1 MILTKKNTLIF
12 LGMLISFQLF
22 GQTRI
27 SYKKIYAILLGV
39 SVFVVSSCSLQRR
52 IERILEGFGVNAR
65 NIEFSIVEKTEQW
78 CPNGDGEFFAR
89 LSFPS
94 ASEVDKFRR
103 EMIGNGAKPLPVRK
117 KDLYVGVRFNI
128 LDYENG
134 WYIVQVH
141 GRHNKYRNLVDN
153 FCYLI
158 FDENTNEAIIN
169 IDVR

>member
-1 MILTKKNTLIF
+1 MKC
-12 LGMLISFQLF
+12 
-22 GQTRI
+22 
-27 SYKKIYAILLGV
+27 KIDMMYRKIGAILLV
-39 SVFVVSSCSLQRR
+39 ISVFVVSSCSLQRR

-78 CPNGDGEFFAR
+78 CPNGDGFFLAR

-117 KDLYVGVRFNI
+117 KDRYVGVSSDI
-128 LDYENG
+128 LDLENG
-134 WYIVQVH
+134 WYIVEADNPD
-141 GRHNKYRNLVDN
+141 NKPNDFVDN
-153 FCYLI
+153 FGYLI

-169 IDVR
+169 IVVW

>member
-1 MILTKKNTLIF
+1 M
-12 LGMLISFQLF
+12 
-22 GQTRI
+22 
-27 SYKKIYAILLGV
+27 YKKIFAILLGV
-39 SVFVVSSCSLQRR
+39 SVFVVSSCTTLEGR
-52 IERILEGFGVNAR
+52 IERILKELGVNAR

-78 CPNGDGEFFAR
+78 FPNGDGYFFAR

-94 ASEVDKFRR
+94 ASEVDKFRK

-117 KDLYVGVRFNI
+117 KDHYQGVRSSI
-128 LDYENG
+128 LDLDNG

-141 GRHNKYRNLVDN
+141 DRHNNYRNLVAN

-158 FDENTNEAIIN
+158 FDEKTNEAIIN

>member
-1 MILTKKNTLIF
+1 M
-12 LGMLISFQLF
+12 
-22 GQTRI
+22 
-27 SYKKIYAILLGV
+27 YKKIYAILLGV

-103 EMIGNGAKPLPVRK
+103 EMIGNGAKPLPVRE
-117 KDLYVGVRFNI
+117 KDYYGSRFDI
-128 LDYENG
+128 DYENG
-134 WYIVQVH
+134 WYIVQADNPD
-141 GRHNKYRNLVDN
+141 NKPNDFVDN
-153 FCYLI
+153 FGYLI

-169 IDVR
+169 IVVW

>member
-1 MILTKKNTLIF
+1 M
-12 LGMLISFQLF
+12 
-22 GQTRI
+22 
-27 SYKKIYAILLGV
+27 YKKIFAILLGV
-39 SVFVVSSCSLQRR
+39 SVFVVSSCTTLEGR
-52 IERILEGFGVNAR
+52 IERILKELGVNAR

-94 ASEVDKFRR
+94 ASEVDKFRK

-117 KDLYVGVRFNI
+117 KDYYGSRFDI
-128 LDYENG
+128 DYENG

-141 GRHNKYRNLVDN
+141 DRHNKYRNLVDN
-153 FCYLI
+153 FGYLI

-169 IDVR
+169 IVVW

>member
-1 MILTKKNTLIF
+1 M
-12 LGMLISFQLF
+12 
-22 GQTRI
+22 
-27 SYKKIYAILLGV
+27 YKKIYAILLGV
-39 SVFVVSSCSLQRR
+39 SVFVVSSCTTLEGR
-52 IERILEGFGVNAR
+52 IERILKELGVNAR

-78 CPNGDGEFFAR
+78 CPNGDGYFFAR

-117 KDLYVGVRFNI
+117 KDRYVGVSSDI
-128 LDYENG
+128 LDLENG

-141 GRHNKYRNLVDN
+141 NRHNKYRNLVDN

>member
-1 MILTKKNTLIF
+1 M
-12 LGMLISFQLF
+12 
-22 GQTRI
+22 
-27 SYKKIYAILLGV
+27 YKKIYAILLGV
-39 SVFVVSSCSLQRR
+39 SVFVVNSCSLQGR
-52 IERILEGFGVNAR
+52 IERILEGFGVDAR

-117 KDLYVGVRFNI
+117 KDHYVGVSSDI
-128 LDYENG
+128 LDHENG
-134 WYIVQVH
+134 WYIVLVDNPD
-141 GRHNKYRNLVDN
+141 NKSRYLVDN
-153 FCYLI
+153 FDYLI

-169 IDVR
+169 IVVW

>member
-1 MILTKKNTLIF
+1 MDR
-12 LGMLISFQLF
+12 MY
-22 GQTRI
+22 R
-27 SYKKIYAILLGV
+27 KIGAILLWA
-39 SVFVVSSCSLQRR
+39 SVFVVSSCTT
-52 IERILEGFGVNAR
+52 LEGRIKTILKDAGVDAR

-103 EMIGNGAKPLPVRK
+103 EMIGSGAKPLPVRK
-117 KDLYVGVRFNI
+117 KDLYGVRFNI

-134 WYIVQVH
+134 WYIVQAD
-141 GRHNKYRNLVDN
+141 NPDNEPNDFVDN
-153 FCYLI
+153 FDYLI

-169 IDVR
+169 LVVW

>member
-1 MILTKKNTLIF
+1 MY
-12 LGMLISFQLF
+12 
-22 GQTRI
+22 R
-27 SYKKIYAILLGV
+27 KIGAILLWV
-39 SVFVVSSCSLQRR
+39 SVFVVSSCSLHRR
-52 IERILEGFGVNAR
+52 IERILEGFGVDAR

-117 KDLYVGVRFNI
+117 KDYYVGVRSSI
-128 LDYENG
+128 LDHENG
-134 WYIVQVH
+134 WYIVQADNPD
-141 GRHNKYRNLVDN
+141 NKPRDFVDV
-153 FCYLI
+153 FDYLI

-169 IDVR
+169 LVVW

>member
-1 MILTKKNTLIF
+1 MKKTLIF
-12 LGMLISFQLF
+12 LGMIASFQLF

-39 SVFVVSSCSLQRR
+39 SVFVVSSCTTLEGR
-52 IERILEGFGVNAR
+52 IETILKDAGVDAR

-78 CPNGDGEFFAR
+78 CPNGDGFFLAR

-117 KDLYVGVRFNI
+117 KDHYVGVRFNI

-134 WYIVQVH
+134 WYIVQV
-141 GRHNKYRNLVDN
+141 REPNNKSPDFVDN
-153 FCYLI
+153 FGYLI

-169 IDVR
+169 IVVW

>member
-12 LGMLISFQLF
+12 LGMLLSFQLF

-27 SYKKIYAILLGV
+27 RYKKIYAILLGV
-39 SVFVVSSCSLQRR
+39 SVFVVSSCTLEGR

-94 ASEVDKFRR
+94 ASEVDKFRK

-117 KDLYVGVRFNI
+117 KDYYQGFRPI
-128 LDYENG
+128 LVYENG
-134 WYIVQVH
+134 WYIVQV
-141 GRHNKYRNLVDN
+141 REPNNKSPDFVDN
-153 FCYLI
+153 FGYLI

-169 IDVR
+169 IVVW